1 MWVNFSFFQTYKG
14 GSGDNRLQST
24 TNHIQ
29 SPKWQN
35 PVRLT
40 EKEGIN
46 VVCFCKKVNTVCNL
60 KRRWAEL
67 VSTLYWTFPFV
78 KSSLPPGGKIM
89 KQTLQLLFFYRLF
102 SPGAMGRL
110 DLSTNFEPFQSWPL
124 QALART
130 VKKHSSIK
138 ICHLLDGC
146 TKGAMTLSIMT
157 CRIIVNKMWHSG

>member
-1 MWVNFSFFQTYKG
+1 MAESGQTNWKG
-14 GSGDNRLQST
+14 RLRT
-24 TNHIQ
+24 
-29 SPKWQN
+29 
-35 PVRLT
+35 VDLR
-40 EKEGIN
+40 IN

-67 VSTLYWTFPFV
+67 VSTLYWTFHRDRTISMEP
-78 KSSLPPGGKIM
+78 SPSASLPCPLAVKLWN
-89 KQTLQLLFFYRLF
+89 KLCNFVFYRLF

-110 DLSTNFEPFQSWPL
+110 DLSTNFEPFQSSPL